1 MQIMLRGCAVFIFLL
16 SFLLVHAQTV
26 PLAGKV
32 VNEKNEPIPG
42 ASVKIAGAS
51 GGTITDMEG
60 RYILH
65 LLPGKTYG
73 LVISAVGYTE
83 KHIAGV
89 EAAGGNANELNIIIE
104 VAGKDLEA
112 VVVTARR
119 TNARRETVNAIIA
132 FQKNTNTVASVIS
145 AESIRRSPDK
155 NTGEVLKRIP
165 GASIQEGKYLIVR
178 GLSDRYNTALLNG
191 VQLSTTEPDRKTFSF
206 DIFPSSMIDNIII
219 NKAFVP
225 EYPGEWAGGLVQ
237 VNTRDIPTSNFLSV
251 QAGTAF
257 NTQTTGKDFYTYKGG
272 STDWLGID
280 DGTRALPNHFPSK
293 TNFQE
298 LSDAGK
304 TELAKSIATN
314 WSVHKGGAP
323 INASFQLN
331 GGFNTQLF
339 KKDFGAIIGLTYSR
353 STRNLAFDNGFYSF
367 NNNQASLLFDYN
379 SHKYSTDVLAG
390 VLANFSIKLDRNNKI
405 SFKNILNVNASD
417 YATLR
422 TGIDYEQDPVLGENI
437 RARELAFRSNTFF
450 NTQLTGEHNIASRG
464 TKVNWYGSFNIL
476 DGYIPRQRRV
486 QHNQSKEDPD
496 APYNLL
502 IGQSRSQKTGSVF
515 YSMLSDYIYNAG
527 GDITKRFR
535 LLGQSQTV
543 KAGYLFQVKD
553 RLFDSRPF
561 SVYLVD
567 GTSPLRLLNEDEVFN
582 EANFDAGDPRK
593 FKFDEIIG
601 KQYRYMANSILNAGY
616 LQFDNQFSSWLRVVW
631 GARYEHYDQLVGS
644 VKQSDE
650 RHAHIKQGD
659 LLPAANFTFELNPQT
674 NIRLSGSQTIIR
686 PEFRELTDFAFYD
699 FELGAAVIGSSSLK
713 RTKVTN
719 VDLRY
724 ELYPRAGEMVTLGVF
739 YKYFKNP
746 IELYFNQ
753 SGVATNTFNFLN
765 AEEATGYG
773 IEFDFRK
780 RLDFANALKNFTFQT
795 NLSYIF
801 NRVNDPDVKI
811 DRPMQGQS
819 PYVINASLQYDIEKA
834 GISTTLLFNQIG
846 RRILYVGNDQV
857 PEIWENSRPLLD
869 LQIAKKVLG
878 DKGDIRLNISDIFN
892 KRAYFYHDV
901 DKNKDL
907 KLGSSDVVAISR
919 NYGTTISISFGY
931 RIK

>member
-1 MQIMLRGCAVFIFLL
+1 MLSSCGLFILIL
-16 SFLLVHAQTV
+16 SFSFIHAQTI
-26 PLAGKV
+26 PLTGKII
-32 VNEKNEPIPG
+32 NEKNEPVSG
-42 ASVKIAGAS
+42 ATIKVAAT
-51 GGTITDMEG
+51 GGTVTDIEG
-60 RYILH
+60 RYIISLS
-65 LLPGKTYG
+65 PNTKYAFI
-73 LVISAVGYTE
+73 ISAVGYAE
-83 KHIAGV
+83 KNITDV
-89 EAAGGNANELNIIIE
+89 EVRTDVANELNII
-104 VAGKDLEA
+104 LEPA
-112 VVVTARR
+112 VKNLETVVVIATK
-119 TNARRETVNAIIA
+119 TNARRETVNSIIA

-206 DIFPSSMIDNIII
+206 DIFPSSMIDNIVI

-237 VNTRDIPTSNFLSV
+237 VNTKDIPSFNFLSV
-251 QAGTAF
+251 QVGTGF

-272 STDWLGID
+272 RTDWLGID
-280 DGTRALPNHFPSK
+280 DGTRALPGHFPTK

-304 TELAKSIATN
+304 TDLAKSIATN
-314 WSVHKGGAP
+314 WSAHKGNAP

-331 GGFNTQLF
+331 GGFNAKLL
-339 KKDFGAIIGLTYSR
+339 KKDFGAIIGLTYNR
-353 STRNLAFDNGFYSF
+353 SGRNMDFDNRFYSF
-367 NNNQASLLFDYN
+367 NNNQGSLLFDYN

-390 VLANFSIKLDRNNKI
+390 VLANFSIKLNRDNKI
-405 SFKNILNVNASD
+405 SFKNILNVNTSD
-417 YATLR
+417 YTTLR

-450 NTQLTGEHNIASRG
+450 NTQLTGEHNIASLG
-464 TKVNWYGSFNIL
+464 TKINWYGSFNIL
-476 DGYIPRQRRV
+476 DGYIPQQRRV
-486 QHNQSKEDPD
+486 QYNQSKQEPG

-502 IGQSRSQKTGSVF
+502 IGESKSQKTGSVF

-527 GDITKRFR
+527 GDIAKRFR
-535 LLGQSQTV
+535 LFGQSQTI

-561 SVYLVD
+561 SIYLVD
-567 GTSPLRLLNEDEVFN
+567 GTSPLRLQDEDHVFN

-631 GARYEHYDQLVGS
+631 GARYEHFDQLVGS
-644 VKQSDE
+644 VNQNDE
-650 RHAHIKQGD
+650 RHAHIKQSD
-659 LLPAANFTFELNPQT
+659 LLPAVNLTFKLNSKT

-686 PEFRELTDFAFYD
+686 PEFRELTNFAFYD

-724 ELYPRAGEMVTLGVF
+724 ELYPRAGEMLTLGVF

-765 AEEATGYG
+765 AQEATGYG

-780 RLDFANALKNFTFQT
+780 RLDFASALTNFTFQT

-801 NRVNDPDVKI
+801 NKVNDPKVKI
-811 DRPMQGQS
+811 NRPMQGQS
-819 PYVINASLQYDIEKA
+819 PYVINGSLQYDIGKA
-834 GISTTLLFNQIG
+834 GISTTLLFNQVG
-846 RRILYVGNDQV
+846 RRILYVGNEQV
-857 PEIWENSRPLLD
+857 PEIWENARPLLD
-869 LQIAKKVLG
+869 FQIAKKVLNN
-878 DKGDIRLNISDIFN
+878 KGDIRLNISDIFN

-901 DKNKDL
+901 DKSKNL
-907 KLGSSDVVAISR
+907 KLGSTDVIAISR
-919 NYGTTISISFGY
+919 NYGTTVSISFGY
-931 RIK
+931 SIK

>member
-1 MQIMLRGCAVFIFLL
+1 MQILLRSCAVFIFML
-16 SFLLVHAQTV
+16 SFLFVHAQTI

-32 VNEKNEPIPG
+32 VNEKNEPVSG
-42 ASVKIAGAS
+42 ASVKISGAA
-51 GGTITDMEG
+51 GGTITDIEG
-60 RYILH
+60 RYTLH
-65 LLPGKTYG
+65 LSPNKTYG
-73 LVISAVGYTE
+73 LIITAVGYAE
-83 KHIAGV
+83 KRIDELEV
-89 EAAGGNANELNIIIE
+89 VGGNTNELNIIIE
-104 VAGKDLEA
+104 AAAKDLEA
-112 VVVTARR
+112 VVVTGIR
-119 TNARRETVNAIIA
+119 TNARKETVNSIIA

-237 VNTRDIPTSNFLSV
+237 VNTKDIPSSDFLSV
-251 QAGTAF
+251 QVGTGF
-257 NTQTTGKDFYTYKGG
+257 NTQTIGKDFYTYNGG
-272 STDWLGID
+272 GTDWLGVD
-280 DGTRALPNHFPSK
+280 DGTRALPGHFPTK

-304 TELAKSIATN
+304 TDLAKTIATN
-314 WSVHKGGAP
+314 WSVHKGNAP

-331 GGFNTQLF
+331 GGFNAKLF
-339 KKDFGAIIGLTYSR
+339 KKDFGAIVGLTYSR
-353 STRNLAFDNGFYSF
+353 SSRNMDFNSGFYSF
-367 NNNQASLLFDYN
+367 NNSQGSLLFDYN

-390 VLANFSIKLDRNNKI
+390 ALANFSIKLNRNNKI

-417 YATLR
+417 YTTLR

-450 NTQLTGEHNIASRG
+450 NTQLIGEHNIASLG
-464 TKVNWYGSFNIL
+464 TKINWYGSFNIL
-476 DGYIPRQRRV
+476 DGYIPQQRRV
-486 QHNQSKEDPD
+486 QYNQSKEDPN
-496 APYNLL
+496 APYSLL
-502 IGQSRSQKTGSVF
+502 IGESKSQKTGSVF

-535 LLGQSQTV
+535 LFGQSQTI
-543 KAGYLFQVKD
+543 KGGYLFQVKD

-561 SVYLVD
+561 SIYLVD
-567 GTSPLRLLNEDEVFN
+567 GTSPLRLQDEDHVFN

-631 GARYEHYDQLVGS
+631 GARYEHFDQLVGS
-644 VKQSDE
+644 VKQNDE

-659 LLPAANFTFELNPQT
+659 LLPAVNFTFKLNSKT

-686 PEFRELTDFAFYD
+686 PEFRELTNFAFYD

-765 AEEATGYG
+765 AQEATGYG

-780 RLDFANALKNFTFQT
+780 KLDFANALRNFTFQT

-801 NRVNDPDVKI
+801 NKVNDPNVKI

-834 GISTTLLFNQIG
+834 GISTTVLFNQIG

-857 PEIWENSRPLLD
+857 PEIWENPRPLLD
-869 LQIAKKVLG
+869 FQIAKKVLKE
-878 DKGDIRLNISDIFN
+878 KGDIRLNISDIFN

-901 DKNKDL
+901 DKNKNL
-907 KLGSSDVVAISR
+907 KLGSADVVAINR
-919 NYGTTISISFGY
+919 NYGTSISLSFGY
-931 RIK
+931 TIQ